1 MRKGELMDKIG
12 EMRFCL
18 DDYRPQEFNE
28 SVDCTFSIWGNEDT
42 DVMSIEN
49 YHYLCKKF
57 ALTMDFTEDTV
68 DKWFGRY

>member
-1 MRKGELMDKIG
+1 MDKIG

-28 SVDCTFSIWGNEDT
+28 SVDCTFGIWGDEDT

-49 YHYLCKKF
+49 YHYFCKRF
-57 ALTMDFTEDTV
+57 ALAVSYTDKTV
-68 DKWFGRY
+68 EEYFGPTHYEY